1 MTSFYKFYEQIRRSK
16 LNESVKVLLEM
27 PMRPEG
33 DPTQYANKHVSP
45 HAATTA
51 KDGYVGRTS
60 KRLVDTGADLERE
73 LTNQNWQQ
81 AKADRPEL
89 GVYDKANDMA
99 RAEKKAA
106 SAETG
111 RLGLDTSRE
120 GERTRSGRMVQTNK
134 TDGPED
140 VEALSATNR
149 GLPNLLAKIEDI
161 KGRMRELEPQVQDY
175 SDPEMMKLVRELYA
189 ATTIFNKDGRLAG
202 PEADHIQALHQK
214 MAELINQDDEQRNG
228 SWEDL

>member
-27 PMRPEG
+27 PMRPAGE
-33 DPTQYANKHVSP
+33 PEQYVNKHVSP
-45 HAATTA
+45 HAKISA
-51 KDGYVGRTS
+51 KDGFSTHNPHV
-60 KRLVDTGADLERE
+60 VDQGADLERE
-73 LTNQNWQQ
+73 LDNQDWQQ
-81 AKADRPEL
+81 ATVDRPEL
-89 GVYDKANDMA
+89 KVFDKVNDMA
-99 RAEKKAA
+99 RAEKRAA
-106 SAETG
+106 GIESSK
-111 RLGLDTSRE
+111 LGLDTSRE

-134 TDGPED
+134 ADGPED

-161 KGRMRELEPQVQDY
+161 KDRMRELEPQVQDY

-189 ATTIFNKDGRLAG
+189 ATTVFSKDGRLAG
-202 PEADHIQALHQK
+202 PEAEHIQALHQK

>member
-89 GVYDKANDMA
+89 GVFDKANDMA
-99 RAEKKAA
+99 RAEKRAA
-106 SAETG
+106 GIESG
-111 RLGLDTSRE
+111 RLGLDTSK

-140 VEALSATNR
+140 IEALSATNR
-149 GLPNLLAKIEDI
+149 GLRNNLAEIEDI
-161 KGRMRELEPQVQDY
+161 KDRMRELEPQVQY
-175 SDPEMMKLVRELYA
+175 LSDPEMMKLVRELFA
-189 ATTIFNKDGRLAG
+189 ATTVFTQDGRLFG
-202 PEADHIQALHQK
+202 PEAEHIQALHQK
-214 MAELINQDDEQRNG
+214 AAEIINQDDEQQNG